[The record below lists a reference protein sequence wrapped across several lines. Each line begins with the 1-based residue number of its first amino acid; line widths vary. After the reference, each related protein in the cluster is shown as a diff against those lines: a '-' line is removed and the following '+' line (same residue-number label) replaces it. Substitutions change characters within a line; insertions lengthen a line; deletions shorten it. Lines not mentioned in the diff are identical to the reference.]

1 MVGVYTVRMSYKT
14 DRCKVLGSIGGLVH
28 PTRRR
33 SPEGTNPILS
43 PLKVHRFI
51 LLTSFT
57 MSIYYRLGEILQTG
71 GLRVD
76 TVKAKMSDKR
86 VFSEDDGLA
95 AVKACSAPGP
105 MPTHAWSLIFWTKK
119 WELKRVYAIFF
130 YLAASA

>member
-1 MVGVYTVRMSYKT
+1 
-14 DRCKVLGSIGGLVH
+14 
-28 PTRRR
+28 
-33 SPEGTNPILS
+33 
-43 PLKVHRFI
+43 
-51 LLTSFT
+51 

-130 YLAASA
+130 YLVASA